1 MICSCLW
8 EILKIVW
15 IVDLLVLGNL
25 IAQMSATF
33 VEGKEKGGGV
43 NPQIKENALA
53 FIISC
58 T

>member
-1 MICSCLW
+1 MFV

-33 VEGKEKGGGV
+33 VEGKEKGGV
-43 NPQIKENALA
+43 
-53 FIISC
+53 
-58 T
+58 